1 MGFSH
6 AGCLGAHGHA
16 HALGM
21 DILCA
26 PQTMTQ
32 HGQHPTFRVLQ
43 MSIAVRWWGFFLIF
57 LNFPVD
63 IFQNKSFAGS

>member
-1 MGFSH
+1 
-6 AGCLGAHGHA
+6 
-16 HALGM
+16 
-21 DILCA
+21 
-26 PQTMTQ
+26 MTQ